1 VAHAQLKE
9 LYSRLGHL
17 RATRDSETD
26 PGRRS
31 VYEAEAKD
39 IANRI
44 NKLKADP
51 NYNTSDR

>member
-26 PGRRS
+26 PGRRA
-31 VYEAEAKD
+31 VYKAEAKD